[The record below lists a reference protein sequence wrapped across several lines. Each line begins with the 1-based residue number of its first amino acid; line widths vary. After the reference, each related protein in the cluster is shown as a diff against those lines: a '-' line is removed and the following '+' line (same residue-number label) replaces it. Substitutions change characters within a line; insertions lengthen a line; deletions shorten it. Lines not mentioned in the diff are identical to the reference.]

1 MSALSNGPVKKSEK
15 RDSPS
20 IYDIGSS
27 NGIAIGR
34 GYEDQVAAKAIQQEY
49 VPPVAMSLPEAA
61 LSMEQLDQFIEASS
75 LTEEGKVATKAML
88 HDKLLTELQNGE
100 QANVLVIKEQLT
112 DITTRLPGIRLHL
125 RSFIENYEGVSKTIR
140 ILTNK
145 LLD

>member
-1 MSALSNGPVKKSEK
+1 MKKSEK
-15 RDSPS
+15 RDAPS

-27 NGIAIGR
+27 KGIVIGR
-34 GYEDQVAAKAIQQEY
+34 GYEDQVASQTVQQEY
-49 VPPVAMSLPEAA
+49 APPLAISLTGATP
-61 LSMEQLDQFIEASS
+61 SMEQLDQFIEESS
-75 LTEEGKVATKAML
+75 LTEESKEVTKTIL
-88 HDKLLTELQNGE
+88 HDKLLTELQNGD

-112 DITTRLPGIRLHL
+112 DITTILPGIRTYL